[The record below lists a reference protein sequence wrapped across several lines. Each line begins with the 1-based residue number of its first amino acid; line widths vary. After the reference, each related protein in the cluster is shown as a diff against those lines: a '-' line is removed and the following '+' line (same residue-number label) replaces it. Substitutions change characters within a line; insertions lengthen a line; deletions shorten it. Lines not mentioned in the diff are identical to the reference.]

1 MSQLLGR
8 RQCLAAMAAAAV
20 PAAEKALRK
29 ASICAFSKHFHWA
42 SVAETASLCAA
53 LGFDG
58 IDLTVRPGGHVEPE
72 RVEEDLPRAV
82 ETIRRAGLE
91 VPMVTTA
98 IEGVSTPYAERILKT
113 LSGSGIRLYRWDGLL
128 YEPNREIPAQLA
140 EMKPR
145 VMDLAGMNRHYGV
158 TGMYH
163 THSGINRVGASMWDL
178 YLLLRDIP
186 AGAVAVN
193 YDAGHAVVEGGLGGW
208 IHSARLLLP
217 YMRGVAVMDFL
228 WKQNE
233 NGQWRPGWCAL
244 GRGMVDFPQF
254 FSLLKSGGFQGPIQ
268 LHMEYGE
275 LGSAASGRKTSTI
288 PKERFE
294 EIMRR
299 DLNALKNLLD
309 QAGLRA
315 A

>member
-1 MSQLLGR
+1 MSRLLGR

-20 PAAEKALRK
+20 PATEKALTK
-29 ASICAFSKHFHWA
+29 APVCAFSKHFHWT
-42 SVAETASLCAA
+42 SVAETASMCAA

-72 RVEEDLPRAV
+72 RVDQDLPRAV
-82 ETIRRAGLE
+82 EAIRRAGLE

-98 IEGVSTPYAERILKT
+98 IEDVSTPHAERILKT
-113 LSGSGIRLYRWDGLL
+113 LNAVGIRLYRWGDLS
-128 YEPNREIPAQLA
+128 YQPNRGIPDQLE

-145 VMDLAGMNRHYGV
+145 VKELAGMNRHYGV

-186 AGAVAVN
+186 DRTVAVN
-193 YDAGHAVVEGGLGGW
+193 YDAGHAVVEGGFGGW
-208 IHSARLLLP
+208 IHSTRLLLP
-217 YMRGVAVMDFL
+217 YMRGVAVKDFL
-228 WKQNE
+228 WRQNQ

-254 FSLLKSGGFQGPIQ
+254 FALLNSGGFQGPIQ
-268 LHMEYGE
+268 LHIEYGE

-294 EIMRR
+294 EIVRR
-299 DLNALKNLLD
+299 DLNVLKIFLN

-315 A
+315 G